1 MTGIANPHFNF
12 GGLQIR
18 RNTEID
24 EKITDKTENI
34 CLKRNFLYYC
44 SVIQTPMHHEKASFT
59 PYLCPHGIG
68 YAGPK
73 Q

>member
-1 MTGIANPHFNF
+1 
-12 GGLQIR
+12 LQIPIS
-18 RNTEID
+18 TSADCKSAETLKID
-24 EKITDKTENI
+24 EKITNKTENI